1 MEKNFWWLFAS
12 YGVIWG
18 GLFIFVMQLMSRQ
31 AKLRREVD
39 HLLRERGGTP
49 EA

>member
-18 GLFIFVMQLMSRQ
+18 GLFVFVMQLMSRQ

-39 HLLRERGGTP
+39 HLLRERGGAR